1 MLKARFAKLDGLGGV
16 TLSSVG
22 MDDVDGQCGQGS
34 YPLLHAVADVFDLNT
49 NDQTR
54 NVNNQNKHSKQQNIF
69 CSVSS
74 NIETYSSSIKFT
86 LDKIDI
92 HLCTHLLID
101 NNSSLLSDGLKIMN
115 LNLKLLLTINAD
127 ENWNI
132 NQLKEDIHNK
142 KADGINIEIN
152 SNAFS
157 DKISDLIKVFYLPKE
172 NLFFLFLKF

>member
-1 MLKARFAKLDGLGGV
+1 
-16 TLSSVG
+16 
-22 MDDVDGQCGQGS
+22 
-34 YPLLHAVADVFDLNT
+34 
-49 NDQTR
+49 
-54 NVNNQNKHSKQQNIF
+54 
-69 CSVSS
+69 
-74 NIETYSSSIKFT
+74 
-86 LDKIDI
+86 
-92 HLCTHLLID
+92 
-101 NNSSLLSDGLKIMN
+101 MN